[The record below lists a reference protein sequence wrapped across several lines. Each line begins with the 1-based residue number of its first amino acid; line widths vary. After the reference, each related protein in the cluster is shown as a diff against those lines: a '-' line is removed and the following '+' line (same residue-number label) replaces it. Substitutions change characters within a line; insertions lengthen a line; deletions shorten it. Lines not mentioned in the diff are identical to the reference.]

1 MAGELDTEAMKGT
14 EQRFI
19 EEVWNEGDFEAYEEL
34 VHEDYVGHWFSI
46 GGGDADY
53 DGLEEFIRESRSGFS
68 NFEMH
73 EEFMFAEGDMVTIG
87 ATATGTHDG
96 EFFDIPATNKDPGPT
111 PVIMVHRF
119 DDGQIIEGWATWD
132 ALGMMQNLGLVPQEF
147 HLTDFLETGVN
158 MARQGLVRRT
168 AGDDD

>member
-1 MAGELDTEAMKGT
+1 MARELETEDMKVA
-14 EQRFI
+14 ERRFM
-19 EEVWNEGDFEAYEEL
+19 EEVWNEGDYEVFEEL
-34 VHEDYVGHWFSI
+34 VHDDYVGHWFSI
-46 GGGDADY
+46 DDEDTDY
-53 DGLEEFIRESRSGFS
+53 AGLKEFIQESRNGFS
-68 NFEMH
+68 DFAMH
-73 EEFMFAEGDMVTIG
+73 EEFMFAEGDMIAVG